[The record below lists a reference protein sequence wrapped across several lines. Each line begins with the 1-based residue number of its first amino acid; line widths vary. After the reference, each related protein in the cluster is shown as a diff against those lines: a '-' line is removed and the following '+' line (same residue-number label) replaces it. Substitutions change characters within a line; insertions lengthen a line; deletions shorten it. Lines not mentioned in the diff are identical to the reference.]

1 LDSNTVE
8 VDEDLF
14 NYVLEY
20 NQQKNKSQPSYISRK
35 LAIFMQKYRELMQLY
50 SYDKARKM
58 FNFFNKITK
67 KYNH

>member
-1 LDSNTVE
+1 MDSNTVE